1 MEKGQQRHIGQR
13 RCQGRSRPIG
23 VALATLGFAG
33 SWASV
38 GEHENQ
44 IEEEG
49 EVDHDEEVQNPISP
63 VPGGPEAAGEEKGQG
78 GTMGGSRRFVP
89 ERK

>member
-1 MEKGQQRHIGQR
+1 VPGEVEIA
-13 RCQGRSRPIG
+13 G

-49 EVDHDEEVQNPISP
+49 EVDDNEEAQSPISLAPERP
-63 VPGGPEAAGEEKGQG
+63 VSGRGSAAAGRRHG
-78 GTMGGSRRFVP
+78 GFREVRV
-89 ERK
+89 